1 MTNAIEMF
9 EKKQIEKLTA
19 KKRVP
24 AIRPGDTLKVTV
36 KIIEGEK
43 SRSQA
48 FEGMCIA
55 RKNNSINSNFTVRKI
70 SHGEGVEKV
79 FPLFSPIIEKIEVVR
94 KGDVRRA
101 KLYYLRDRA
110 GKRARIADRDRG
122 NEKDQYEFIVIDDAS
137 FDRTPYALELFHNES
152 VKLSKIIKTLT
163 SNPAKILKINKGNLN
178 VGNDADFCILDINKP
193 WVVKKENLISKSKNT
208 SIDDRKLQGKITN
221 TFVRGE
227 ELFKI

>member
-1 MTNAIEMF
+1 MTNAIESF
-9 EKKQIEKLTA
+9 EKKQIEKLTGN
-19 KKRVP
+19 KRVP
-24 AIRPGDTLKVTV
+24 AFRPGDTLKVTV

-101 KLYYLRDRA
+101 KLYYLRDRT

-122 NEKDQYEFIVIDDAS
+122 DEIDQYEFIEENKTLDKKIDV
-137 FDRTPYALELFHNES
+137 EVS
-152 VKLSKIIKTLT
+152 VPEKKEEEKQVGEKIIEEKAID
-163 SNPAKILKINKGNLN
+163 NKAEDAIVPDPATNAAEQKS
-178 VGNDADFCILDINKP
+178 DE
-193 WVVKKENLISKSKNT
+193 KKS
-208 SIDDRKLQGKITN
+208 
-221 TFVRGE
+221 
-227 ELFKI
+227 

>member
-1 MTNAIEMF
+1 MTNAMETF

-24 AIRPGDTLKVTV
+24 AFRPGDTLKVTV

-101 KLYYLRDRA
+101 KLYYLRDLT

-122 NEKDQYEFIVIDDAS
+122 DEIDQFEFIEENQPSEENTDLEVSAPEKKAS
-137 FDRTPYALELFHNES
+137 NDSDKVVTVPKPATNEAEK
-152 VKLSKIIKTLT
+152 KL
-163 SNPAKILKINKGNLN
+163 
-178 VGNDADFCILDINKP
+178 DE
-193 WVVKKENLISKSKNT
+193 KKS
-208 SIDDRKLQGKITN
+208 
-221 TFVRGE
+221 
-227 ELFKI
+227 

>member
-1 MTNAIEMF
+1 MTNALEMF

-24 AIRPGDTLKVTV
+24 AFRPGDTLKVTV

-55 RKNNSINSNFTVRKI
+55 RKNNSISSNFTVRKI

-101 KLYYLRDRA
+101 KLYYLRNLT

-122 NEKDQYEFIVIDDAS
+122 DEIDQFEFIEENQPPEENTDVEVPA
-137 FDRTPYALELFHNES
+137 PE
-152 VKLSKIIKTLT
+152 KIEEEK
-163 SNPAKILKINKGNLN
+163 
-178 VGNDADFCILDINKP
+178 
-193 WVVKKENLISKSKNT
+193 
-208 SIDDRKLQGKITN
+208 Q
-221 TFVRGE
+221 GE
-227 ELFKI
+227 ENIIEEKTSDDSAKVATVPEPDTNKAEQKLDEQKS